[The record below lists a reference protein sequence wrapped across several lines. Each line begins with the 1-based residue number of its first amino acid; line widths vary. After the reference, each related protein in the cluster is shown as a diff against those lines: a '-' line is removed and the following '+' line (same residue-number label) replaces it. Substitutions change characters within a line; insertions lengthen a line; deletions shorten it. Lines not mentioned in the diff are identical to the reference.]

1 MTIFAAVYNPTIKIY
16 CMKKILYAASLSI
29 LLVSCS
35 ELKQVANQVLSSTN
49 TTLPVTNEENISGLK
64 SSLDVGIQQAVS
76 ALGVENGFYNDA
88 ALKLLLP
95 KEAQPIVDNIKL
107 IPGGQDLVDKAVLSL
122 NRSAEDAVK
131 EATPIFASAIKNM
144 TIADATNI
152 LFGKENAAT
161 EYLRQNTYS
170 QLKAA
175 FAPKVKASL
184 AKPQVANVSTDET
197 WNLLSSGYNKVAN
210 STVGS
215 IAGLKSVNVNL
226 EDYVTEKALDAL
238 FVKVAAEEKAIRTDP
253 VARVNDILKRVFAQL
268 DKK

>member
-1 MTIFAAVYNPTIKIY
+1 
-16 CMKKILYAASLSI
+16 MKQLIAIILIGLTFTSCAE
-29 LLVSCS
+29 LL
-35 ELKQVANQVLSSTN
+35 QVASQYSTAN
-49 TTLPVTNEENISGLK
+49 TPVVTNAENISGLK
-64 SSLDVGIQQAVS
+64 SSLNIGIEKAVDN
-76 ALGVENGFYNDA
+76 LGIENGFFNNA

-95 KEAQPIVDNIKL
+95 KEAQPIIDNAKL
-107 IPGGQDLVDKAVLSL
+107 IPGGQALVDKAVLSL

-131 EATPIFASAIKNM
+131 EATPIFKTAITSM
-144 TIADATNI
+144 SITDAVGI

-184 AKPQVANVSTDET
+184 GKALVANVSTTDT
-197 WNLLSSGYNKVAN
+197 WNTLSSGYNSVAN

-215 IAGLKSVNVNL
+215 IAGLKPVNVNL
-226 EDYVTEKALDAL
+226 ENYVTEKALDAL
-238 FVKVAAEEKAIRTDP
+238 FVKVAAEEKAIRTNP
-253 VARVNDILKRVFAQL
+253 LARVSDLLKKVFGQL